1 MPEHRVNL
9 QIALLLRDEVDRG
22 YCVVITRTRPSGKS
36 IGNVARARI
45 ANRARAALFVRIHA
59 DGSTDRPRRGTSVLY
74 PALHRGWTDD
84 ILPESKT
91 AARVIQRP
99 APRASVDL
107 GIVARS
113 T

>member
-1 MPEHRVNL
+1 M
-9 QIALLLRDEVDRG
+9 QIALLLRDELVDRG
-22 YCVVITRTRPSGKS
+22 YCVVMTRTRPSGKS
-36 IGNVARARI
+36 IGNVACAGSPTGPAR
-45 ANRARAALFVRIHA
+45 RCSC
-59 DGSTDRPRRGTSVLY
+59 GSTPTAAPTPRRGTSVLY

-91 AARVIQRP
+91 AARVIQRDL
-99 APRASVDL
+99 RAALGFRDL